1 MIAVISDS
9 HIPDRADSIPEEF
22 QVKMKDAD
30 KVVHCGDFESEEVYR
45 RLSENYDLIGVKG
58 NCDYFDIESSHKFT
72 RKQVDLGVYHGAGIH
87 PRGHQPTLAKTAR
100 QLGVDVLLH
109 GHTHQQEIAEHD
121 GKILLNP
128 GSCTGVGGG
137 SSKRKDPSMM
147 KIKVRD
153 RKLEVEIVNKD
164 RESGDIYTS
173 SEKIL
178 NIDSISDKE

>member
-9 HIPDRADSIPEEF
+9 HIPDRANSIPEVF

-30 KVVHCGDFESEEVYR
+30 KVVHCGDFESEKVYK
-45 RLSENYDLIGVKG
+45 RLSENHDLIGVKG
-58 NCDYFDIESSHKFT
+58 NCDYFDIESSHRFT
-72 RKQVDLGVYHGAGIH
+72 RKRLDFGVYHGAGIH
-87 PRGHQPTLAKTAR
+87 PRGHHPTLAKTAR
-100 QLGVDVLLH
+100 QLGVPVLFH

-147 KIKVRD
+147 TVNIRD
-153 RKLEVEIVNKD
+153 QKLEVEILSKD
-164 RESGDIYTS
+164 RDSGESYTS
-173 SEKIL
+173 GEKTL
-178 NIDSISDKE
+178 NTKNVLGGE